1 MPPHFSQLD
10 RMSRVLRLLKYTF
23 VFERPHCDLWVLNIL
38 FQNVPPLRS
47 YRGNVILGQEVDLSR
62 MPVFP
67 CSLAE
72 KVLNT
77 EQKENAIK
85 STSEQP

>member
-1 MPPHFSQLD
+1 MLPHFSQLN
-10 RMSRVLRLLKYTF
+10 RISRVLHLLKYTF
-23 VFERPHCDLWVLNIL
+23 VFERLHCDLWVLNIL

-47 YRGNVILGQEVDLSR
+47 YRRNVILGQVDLSR

-85 STSEQP
+85 STSAQP